1 MNAENTHYSG
11 LAHLIS
17 KTHIGL
23 QDNIESDATTSIT
36 VLSKGIALIGRF
48 LNTPDGASEL
58 SLYDIG
64 DLGNFLASLGESIAE
79 LNALTAREKIYQSFV
94 MKAGKDED
102 REVTQ

>member
-23 QDNIESDATTSIT
+23 QDSIESDATTSIA
-36 VLSKGIALIGRF
+36 VLGKGMALIGRL

-58 SLYDIG
+58 SPGDVG
-64 DLGNFLASLGESIAE
+64 DLGNLLASLGESITE
-79 LNALTAREKIYQSFV
+79 LNALTAREKICQSFV
-94 MKAGKDED
+94 MNAGKNKD